1 MLVRLHPGQLPI
13 HLNNNQQVQ
22 IKRKKVSICQCR
34 AARRHFLLTI
44 VFLCQHRRHLHLE
57 AMAVITCHM

>member
-44 VFLCQHRRHLHLE
+44 VFLCQHRR
-57 AMAVITCHM
+57 IST